1 MKADSL
7 TFKIISATNCPLS
20 VGFLESLGDAD
31 IIVMKNAANP
41 PKTNLIQESYNN
53 RLFERFRVLIV
64 FLYTRAYQE
73 SNQIARAVLKKDC
86 D

>member
-7 TFKIISATNCPLS
+7 RFKIISATNCPLS
-20 VGFLESLGDAD
+20 VDFLESLGDAD

-41 PKTNLIQESYNN
+41 LNTNLTQESYNN

-64 FLYTRAYQE
+64 FLHMEAYQK
-73 SNQIARAVLKKDC
+73 SNQITRTVLKKDC
-86 D
+86 G